1 MNNRKNGD
9 VFKCLDEE
17 GKKEKVIYAAFRK
30 REREGSLIRNFMQD
44 LHLTVGDSSL
54 TRKND
59 EKEEGG
65 ASGLSHFLKFSQTP
79 PIHISI

>member
-1 MNNRKNGD
+1 VLRRG
-9 VFKCLDEE
+9 
-17 GKKEKVIYAAFRK
+17 GKKLYMPLSERE

-65 ASGLSHFLKFSQTP
+65 CLRAQPFSQ
-79 PIHISI
+79 ISLQLHQYTFQSNYYY

>member
-1 MNNRKNGD
+1 
-9 VFKCLDEE
+9 
-17 GKKEKVIYAAFRK
+17 
-30 REREGSLIRNFMQD
+30 MQD

-65 ASGLSHFLKFSQTP
+65 CLRAQPFSQ
-79 PIHISI
+79 ISLQLHQYTFQSNYYY

>member
-1 MNNRKNGD
+1 MATS
-9 VFKCLDEE
+9 LSAL
-17 GKKEKVIYAAFRK
+17 KEMEREKSYICR

-59 EKEEGG
+59 EKKGG
-65 ASGLSHFLKFSQTP
+65 ASGLRSHFLS
-79 PIHISI
+79 